1 MFFGLEDKSLFE
13 LLLLNGLKLH
23 NALERRAGFDGFE
36 TVEETVTAKD
46 GELFLFEIGKLSLVK
61 NGQISHS
68 SGPNGNFSKIN
79 FFLVN
84 NKRPGNR
91 SGRNFNKI
99 DFCRCIGVLF
109 LLEINGND
117 PSVVLGL
124 SKVKELT
131 AHFFDFAGEVEVALH
146 FEEFLLLFFLF
157 EALLLFEAFLLCFEG
172 LLLLFGEFLLF
183 FGLLFAVLF
192 GGVLL
197 DFFGLLDDRVFL
209 LVLFADFVEL
219 GSC

>member
-1 MFFGLEDKSLFE
+1 MFFRLEDKSLFE
-13 LLLLNGLKLH
+13 LLLLNGLELH
-23 NALERRAGFDGFE
+23 NALERRVGADGLE

-61 NGQISHS
+61 NGEISDS
-68 SGPNGNFSKIN
+68 PGPNGNFPKID
-79 FFLVN
+79 LLLIN
-84 NKRPGNR
+84 NKCPGNS
-91 SGRNFNKI
+91 SGRNLNKI

-109 LLEINGND
+109 LLEINGNE

-124 SKVKELT
+124 GEIKELA
-131 AHFFDFAGEVEVALH
+131 AHLFDFAGEVEVTLH
-146 FEEFLLLFFLF
+146 FEKFLLLFFLF

-192 GGVLL
+192 GGVFF
-197 DFFGLLDDRVFL
+197 DFFGLLDDGVFL

-219 GSC
+219 GGS